1 MIVDVARGFEYEPL
15 RTEVEIKPGQRELEL
30 RIGRWTDMNAQ
41 GWYSGDTHVHF
52 LAGNGAVLE
61 SAGEDLN
68 VANVLQSQWG
78 HYFSNTDDFT
88 GRPQVSDDG
97 KTIVSFGQEN
107 RQHFLGHLTLLGH
120 TEPIMPWCTD
130 GPGEA
135 ELGGPLQ
142 TTMSHWAEACREQ
155 GGTVVLPHFPWP
167 NGDPVALIAL
177 GLADA
182 VEMCRQVPFDHDEY
196 YRYLNA
202 GYRLPLVGGTDKMA
216 TDTPVGIYRTYVQ
229 LAEDMP
235 FTYDAWR
242 AQMSAGRTFMSS
254 GPLIGLS
261 VEGHAIGD
269 TVHLPS
275 NGGTVHVEAWA
286 EGSLPIH
293 NLQIVQKAGSWPRP
307 WRPTVPAG
315 WS

>member
-1 MIVDVARGFEYEPL
+1 M
-15 RTEVEIKPGQRELEL
+15 
-30 RIGRWTDMNAQ
+30 
-41 GWYSGDTHVHF
+41 
-52 LAGNGAVLE
+52 
-61 SAGEDLN
+61 
-68 VANVLQSQWG
+68 QS
-78 HYFSNTDDFT
+78 
-88 GRPQVSDDG
+88 
-97 KTIVSFGQEN
+97 
-107 RQHFLGHLTLLGH
+107 
-120 TEPIMPWCTD
+120 
-130 GPGEA
+130 
-135 ELGGPLQ
+135 
-142 TTMSHWAEACREQ
+142 TMSHWAEACRAQ

-167 NGDPVALIAL
+167 NGDPAALIAL

-229 LAEDMP
+229 LPEDVP

-242 AQMSAGRTFMSS
+242 HQMSAGRTFMSS

-269 TVHLPS
+269 TVHLRG

-286 EGSLPIH
+286 EGSLPIY
-293 NLQIVQKAGSWPRP
+293 NLQIVQEGRVVAETVAREGTRRLELSERLRADGHTWFAARTGGPTYYDAVLPGWLAAAALRPHVAGVCLDGRRLAHVERRHRP
-307 WRPTVPAG
+307 IHAHHDRRQLELRPAAARAASRRMIQSPTTTASPITRPT
-315 WS
+315 WSARS